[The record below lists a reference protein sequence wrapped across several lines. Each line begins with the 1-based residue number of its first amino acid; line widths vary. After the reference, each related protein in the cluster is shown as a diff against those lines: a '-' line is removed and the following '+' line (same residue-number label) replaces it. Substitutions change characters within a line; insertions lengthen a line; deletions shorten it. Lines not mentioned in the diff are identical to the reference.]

1 VVVEFYKTLFK
12 EEGRG
17 HFCIDNAFWE
27 AEELVTPEERA
38 SLEAPYSEMEIKEV
52 VFSYYLE
59 GAPDPDGLYF
69 MFYQ

>member
-27 AEELVTPEERA
+27 AEELVTLEERA
-38 SLEAPYSEMEIKEV
+38 SLEAPYS
-52 VFSYYLE
+52 
-59 GAPDPDGLYF
+59 
-69 MFYQ
+69 